1 MLRLLVLAAT
11 ALLSVI
17 SAAPADEVH
26 RSAFAATVVGTWAL
40 KAENCASADKSNV
53 TIASDKFIDADGTCT
68 VDTVVE
74 RAGQS
79 GPYYAARGRCADAV
93 QPGKFHA
100 TNLIV
105 RSLGGDKASI
115 GTTFD
120 DEKTYQR
127 CPVP

>member
-1 MLRLLVLAAT
+1 LLRLLVLAAT

-26 RSAFAATVVGTWAL
+26 HSTFAATVVGTWAL
-40 KAENCASADKSNV
+40 KAENCATADKSNV
-53 TIASDKFIDADGTCT
+53 VVAPDKFTDADGTCT

-127 CPVP
+127 CPGP